1 MPKNIIAPSCDCCD
15 AFSRRDFLKT
25 AAVATVLLPFGSVV
39 EAADKLKKP
48 APAETLVTEL
58 YKSLNDQQR
67 GEICFPFGHELQSKI
82 DNAWH
87 ITKSKIEGMNPQ
99 QQELIREIFVGLHSE
114 EYAKPVLEAV
124 EHDNGEKGFGDCSIA
139 LFGEPGMGKF
149 QFVFTGRHVTR
160 RCDGDSIAG
169 TAFGGPIFMGIRR
182 GTRMRSRRTIPGTHI
197 GSRRRG
203 RMNFLLRW
211 MGNSGRQP

>member
-39 EAADKLKKP
+39 EAADKLRKP
-48 APAETLVTEL
+48 EPAETLVTQL
-58 YKSLNDQQR
+58 YKSLNDKQR

-87 ITKSKIEGMNPQ
+87 ITKSKIEGMNQQ

-139 LFGEPGMGKF
+139 LFGEPGMESF
-149 QFVFTGRHVTR
+149 SLYSR
-160 RCDGDSIAG
+160 
-169 TAFGGPIFMGIRR
+169 GGM
-182 GTRMRSRRTIPGTHI
+182 
-197 GSRRRG
+197 
-203 RMNFLLRW
+203 
-211 MGNSGRQP
+211 